1 MSRNDPQ
8 VLWWVSPESPHFC
21 ADVLDFEWGRSI
33 VKKYARTGADNSMVN
48 FHRQKKRILF
58 VEDHEDAWEIVKFT
72 LAKCKLTF
80 ARNFDSGLRLARQGY
95 FDLYILDNWLP
106 DGSGIGLCRA
116 IREFDPNTP
125 ILFYSAAAY
134 ERDIQE
140 ALRSG
145 VSAYLVK
152 PVKSDDLEL
161 MVSKLT
167 SPAAGVDFEAWQA
180 EIAAVR
186 EELAIRYNEQ
196 AQRMK
201 GARDRHLRAE
211 EKLMRLKAEK
221 AFLDA
226 GGTRGEFARRW
237 PSVLTEEVRSQRK
250 SDAANG
256 H

>member
-1 MSRNDPQ
+1 
-8 VLWWVSPESPHFC
+8 VS
-21 ADVLDFEWGRSI
+21 
-33 VKKYARTGADNSMVN
+33 

-58 VEDHEDAWEIVKFT
+58 VEDHEDAWEIVELS
-72 LAKCKLTF
+72 LAECKLTF
-80 ARNFDSGLRLARQGY
+80 ARTFNEGLRLARRGY
-95 FDLYILDNWLP
+95 FDLYIIDNWLP

-116 IREFDPNTP
+116 IREFDPHTP

-145 VSAYLVK
+145 AQAYLVK
-152 PVKSDDLEL
+152 PVKPEDLEQA
-161 MVSKLT
+161 VAKLT
-167 SPAAGVDFEAWQA
+167 SPASRRDSEAWRA

-201 GARDRHLRAE
+201 DARDRRLRAE

-237 PSVLTEEVRSQRK
+237 PSVFTEEVRGQRT
-250 SDAANG
+250 SDAASG

>member
-1 MSRNDPQ
+1 M
-8 VLWWVSPESPHFC
+8 
-21 ADVLDFEWGRSI
+21 
-33 VKKYARTGADNSMVN
+33 VK

-58 VEDHEDAWEIVKFT
+58 VEDHEDAWEIVE
-72 LAKCKLTF
+72 LALAECKLTF
-80 ARNFDSGLRLARQGY
+80 ARNFDDGLRLARHGY

-106 DGSGIGLCRA
+106 GGSGIGLCRA
-116 IREFDPNTP
+116 IREFDPYTP

-145 VSAYLVK
+145 AQAYLVK
-152 PVKSDDLEL
+152 PVKFEDLER
-161 MVSKLT
+161 MVAKLT
-167 SPAAGVDFEAWQA
+167 SPIAGRDAEAWRA

-196 AQRMK
+196 ARRMK

-237 PSVLTEEVRSQRK
+237 PSVFTEEVRGQRK
-250 SDAANG
+250 SDAVSVN
-256 H
+256 